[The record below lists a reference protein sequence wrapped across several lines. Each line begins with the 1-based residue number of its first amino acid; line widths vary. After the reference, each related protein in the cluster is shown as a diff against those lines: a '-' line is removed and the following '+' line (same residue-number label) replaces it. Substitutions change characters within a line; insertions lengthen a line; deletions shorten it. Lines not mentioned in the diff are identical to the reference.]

1 MSSRQNREKEGI
13 FLEPFQPESV
23 LTFLHHLGVTR
34 HEVHKKIGD
43 TLRTSL
49 EVEIDRIDISNSR
62 CAEGNKKAL
71 FDLLQSSWNF
81 ISVPELRPVV
91 ISLIKK
97 LGDQTPAE
105 VLTVLAK
112 KEEGGELKYGELLQQ
127 FGLNMRRLVW
137 EADWNALFRGDGS
150 AKIES
155 PSCSNILMDMARPA
169 IEEYVK
175 DDSLVSAA
183 NLAFPGSIREK
194 KLATQNRRSTTADGK
209 SRSGGNLMSGGTLS
223 VLTSS
228 GDAGEEGSANSKEE
242 SESKTSSGTGLA
254 KLKSIMGSRPK
265 LLAAIINI
273 LIMNHGQHDSK
284 VNTILGGAEFLSCT
298 LLADL
303 LLSYGHTLPRQ
314 YEHVHILASVLDNS
328 VKIGM
333 ISDQAIAQIQGC
345 IKAIFQPS
353 QEKEKIAV
361 VEKDSMK
368 IKKIVAKSKP
378 ASKKA
383 TKSST
388 QVPVTTNETE
398 TKFERK
404 TLRTVVKA
412 AVKAM
417 RQLDPQQLFFSP
429 VTDKIAPGYSNVIK
443 KPMCIQTIEEK
454 AIQMKYSSLAQFEA
468 DVQLMYRNCIAYNI
482 GRDGQWFRGETRR
495 QEKKCKDEVLPPARK
510 FYKDEMSKRK
520 KVVKNAEAR
529 ADKNS
534 VMEKS
539 KEDDKK
545 RKHDSLLA
553 QQHRIFKNVADK
565 GKKSVRSN
573 SDFDDGVIDKLSAI
587 DISPLHASNAKRR
600 KKDTDFPSM
609 PCIAS
614 MLLSD
619 PFVIRLLL
627 DKLLRTIKNDVLK
640 KDEIP
645 AGHNTIP
652 SVLQILHLSQESTH
666 LCALKGTTFFV
677 PHAGLTDVPHNMDD
691 LDSHTPNLFFALR
704 KFTTLLAKL
713 MLQVELDRRLST
725 GGDLEQ
731 LSTYNEDDAVEWENS
746 SSYCVVRALVEG
758 STCNLFLPAVSNDAA
773 LLVQYPRYLNAI
785 SHLAGG
791 NMRHERPFFIS
802 LIHALLRHKSKLPHR
817 IRDMVV
823 NSWLEWFTLAD
834 GVGIMI
840 YPVHECF
847 VQLLNEVSL
856 MQLAFFR
863 ALIFT

>member
-1 MSSRQNREKEGI
+1 MSSRQSREKEGI

-34 HEVHKKIGD
+34 YDIHKKIGD

-49 EVEIDRIDISNSR
+49 EEEIDRVDITNSR

-71 FDLLQSSWNF
+71 LDLLQSSWNF

-137 EADWNALFRGDGS
+137 EADWNAMYRGDGS
-150 AKIES
+150 AKTES
-155 PSCSNILMDMARPA
+155 PPSSNILMDMVRPA

-175 DDSLVSAA
+175 DESLVSAA
-183 NLAFPGSIREK
+183 NMAFSGSNREK
-194 KLATQNRRSTTADGK
+194 RLATQNRRSTTEDGK
-209 SRSGGNLMSGGTLS
+209 SSSGSSLISGGTLS
-223 VLTSS
+223 LLTST
-228 GDAGEEGSANSKEE
+228 GVTEEGGITKSTEE
-242 SESKTSSGTGLA
+242 SGSKTSPGTGLA

-273 LIMNHGQHDSK
+273 LIMDHGQYDCK
-284 VNTILGGAEFLSCT
+284 FDTILGGEDFLSCT

-333 ISDQAIAQIQGC
+333 VSDQAIAQIQGC

-353 QEKEKIAV
+353 QEKEKGVV
-361 VEKDSMK
+361 VEKDSIIK
-368 IKKIVAKSKP
+368 KKIVAKSKP
-378 ASKKA
+378 TSKKA
-383 TKSST
+383 TKISSPA
-388 QVPVTTNETE
+388 PVTTNETE
-398 TKFERK
+398 AKFERK
-404 TLRTVVKA
+404 ILRAVVKA

-417 RQLDPQQLFFSP
+417 RQCDPQQLFLSP

-454 AIQMKYSSLAQFEA
+454 AIQMKYASLGQFEA
-468 DVQLMYRNCIAYNI
+468 DVQLMYRNCITYNI

-495 QEKKCKDEVLPPARK
+495 QEKKWKDEVLPEGRK
-510 FYKDEMSKRK
+510 LYKDEMSKRK
-520 KVVKNAEAR
+520 KAVKNAEAK

-534 VMEKS
+534 VIEKS
-539 KEDDKK
+539 KEEEKK
-545 RKHDSLLA
+545 RKRESLLA
-553 QQHRIFKNVADK
+553 QQHRIFKNTVDK
-565 GKKSVRSN
+565 GKNAVRNN
-573 SDFDDGVIDKLSAI
+573 SDFDDGAIDKLSAT
-587 DISPLHASNAKRR
+587 DISPLHASSNKRR

-619 PFVIRLLL
+619 PFVVRLLL
-627 DKLLRTIKNDVLK
+627 DKVLRTIKNDVVR
-640 KDEIP
+640 ENTIP
-645 AGHNTIP
+645 AGHHTIP
-652 SVLQILHLSQESTH
+652 SVLQILHITQKSTH
-666 LCALKGTTFFV
+666 LCYLKGTTYFV
-677 PHAGLTDVPHNMDD
+677 PHAGLSDVPNNMDD
-691 LDSHTPNLFFALR
+691 SEVHEPNSFLALR
-704 KFTTLLAKL
+704 KFTTHLTKL
-713 MLQVELDRRLST
+713 ILQGELDHRLCA
-725 GGDLEQ
+725 GGDLEH
-731 LSTYNEDDAVEWENS
+731 LSTYNEEDAVEWENS
-746 SSYCVVRALVEG
+746 SSHCVVRALVEG
-758 STCNLFLPAVSNDAA
+758 STCNLLLPGKSNEAA
-773 LLVQYPRYLNAI
+773 LLVQYPRHLDVI
-785 SHLAGG
+785 SHIAGG
-791 NMRHERPFFIS
+791 NMRHERPFFVS
-802 LIHALLRHKSKLPHR
+802 LIHALLRHKSKLSHK

-823 NSWLEWFTLAD
+823 NSWLGWFLLFE
-834 GVGIMI
+834 GVEIMI
-840 YPVHECF
+840 DPVHECF
-847 VQLLNEVSL
+847 VQLLNEVSNIDD
-856 MQLAFFR
+856 FF
-863 ALIFT
+863 LFMISHI